1 MFGRKKSTTPT
12 ATTAPATP
20 AGADERD
27 DDRRSFMWEFGDLDD
42 PAPGAWTTDPTVTD
56 RAGR

>member
-20 AGADERD
+20 AGTEPD
-27 DDRRSFMWEFGDLDD
+27 DDDRSFMWRFGDLDD
-42 PAPGAWTTDPTVTD
+42 PAPGAWTTDPAITERT
-56 RAGR
+56 GR